1 MNNEKFGDLIRNIDN
16 SENSK
21 REHSLHT
28 SNDFLWFTTP
38 LSTPSGSLMGSRTNS
53 LQSVQTFS
61 RTSSVESI
69 SWEDNDSIKANNC
82 ADSLQKV
89 FQKY

>member
-1 MNNEKFGDLIRNIDN
+1 MQNIDDIEHAK
-16 SENSK
+16 SEY
-21 REHSLHT
+21 SLHAT
-28 SNDFLWFTTP
+28 NDSLWFTTP
-38 LSTPSGSLMGSRTNS
+38 VSTPSGSLMGSRTNS

-69 SWEDNDSIKANNC
+69 CWEDNESIQTNNY

-89 FQKY
+89 F